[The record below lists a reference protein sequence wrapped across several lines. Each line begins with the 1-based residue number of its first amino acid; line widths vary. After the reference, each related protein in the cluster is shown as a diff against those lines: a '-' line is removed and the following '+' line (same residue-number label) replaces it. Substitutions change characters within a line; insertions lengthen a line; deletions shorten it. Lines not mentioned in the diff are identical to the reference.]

1 MVTRILRIIV
11 AAIGLAALSSNA
23 NAWGYQGHRV
33 VAAIARAYL
42 TPAARTKIDALLAA
56 DTDLLAAHNMIEA
69 ATWADTWRNT
79 HHETSQW
86 HFVDIELDHP
96 DLAGACFGYPASS
109 RPASAGPA
117 QDCIVD
123 RINDFVAELADP
135 ATDPAERIIALKFV
149 LHFVGDVHQPLHA
162 SDNHDH
168 GGNCVQ
174 LSLGGPRSINLHSFW
189 DTRIIE
195 AMGSD
200 PQVIA
205 DGLRSQITPSQKS
218 EWERGSPKDWA
229 MESFRIARSTV
240 YTLGSR
246 PGCDDQAPINLPA
259 GYETAAKKAAELQ
272 LERAGVRLAL
282 VLNRGLAEKPRRIRY
297 WGT

>member
-1 MVTRILRIIV
+1 MV
-11 AAIGLAALSSNA
+11 AAL
-23 NAWGYQGHRV
+23 
-33 VAAIARAYL
+33 ARAYL
-42 TPAARTKIDALLAA
+42 TPAVRMKVDALLAA
-56 DTDLLAAHNMIEA
+56 DTDPLAAHTMLEA

-79 HHETSQW
+79 HRETSQW

-96 DLAGACFGYPASS
+96 DLASACFGYPTST
-109 RPASAGPA
+109 RPASTGPA

-135 ATDPAERIIALKFV
+135 ATDQAERIFALKFV

-174 LSLGGPRSINLHSFW
+174 LSLGGPRSTNLHSFW
-189 DTRIIE
+189 DTRLIE

-200 PQVIA
+200 PQAIA
-205 DGLRSQITPSQKS
+205 DGLRARVTPSQKS
-218 EWERGSPKDWA
+218 EWERGGPRDWA
-229 MESFRIARSTV
+229 TQSYGVAKASV

-246 PGCDDQAPINLPA
+246 PGCEDQTPINLPV
-259 GYETAAKKAAELQ
+259 GYEAAAKKAAELQ
-272 LERAGVRLAL
+272 LQRAGVRLAL
-282 VLNRGLAEKPRRIRY
+282 VLNRGFTEKPRRIRY